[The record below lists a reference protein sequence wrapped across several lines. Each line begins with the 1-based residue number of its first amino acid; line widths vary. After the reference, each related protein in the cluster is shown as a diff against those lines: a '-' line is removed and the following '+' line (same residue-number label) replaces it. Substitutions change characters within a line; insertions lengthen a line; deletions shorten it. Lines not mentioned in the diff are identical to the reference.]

1 HDALPRVQLD
11 LDELQ
16 IVTVDLEVDFMR
28 SPPGDVGDDDGSA
41 GLFSK
46 NRRKDRDVFYRRP
59 VSHAGSVNEGVGLN
73 AAVLDVGNDFLCAD
87 RSYLVAANRHVPLV
101 RISHTLSPSRAPV
114 GIS

>member
-1 HDALPRVQLD
+1 HDALPGVQLD

-46 NRRKDRDVFYRRP
+46 SRRKDRDVFYRRP

-73 AAVLDVGNDFLCAD
+73 AAVLAVGSELLCAH
-87 RSYLVAANRHVPLV
+87 RSYLVAGNRPVPLV
-101 RISHTLSPSRAPV
+101 RPRPTLA
-114 GIS
+114 